1 MAARPAT
8 RVAPFPVERGDRQP
22 SVQLWP
28 PARLRS
34 PSPAPRP
41 RATLRAT
48 VAGSPVDPV
57 DLDLLAARLADGDRS
72 AFAAVFRELWPK
84 VRALCVSLLG
94 NTADAEDAA
103 QQAMEK
109 VLTRAQEY
117 DPTRPA
123 MAWALAIAAWEC
135 RTIARWRQRRR
146 EVGDDDVRSEGSH
159 AAPPSSAEDE
169 FIGGEL
175 RNAALVALGQLSD
188 ADQAALVSAY
198 WDEARSGAPTA
209 RKRRQRAVERLRLAF
224 RRLYGSD

>member
-8 RVAPFPVERGDRQP
+8 RVAPFPVERWDRQP

-28 PARLRS
+28 PARLCS

-48 VAGSPVDPV
+48 VAGLPVDPV

-117 DPTRPA
+117 DRTRPA
-123 MAWALAIAAWEC
+123 LAWALAIAAWEC
-135 RTIARWRQRRR
+135 RTVARWRHRRR
-146 EVGDDDVRSEGSH
+146 EVGEEHVPEKDARAGASWST
-159 AAPPSSAEDE
+159 EDQ
-169 FIGGEL
+169 FIRGEL
-175 RNAALVALGQLSD
+175 QKGALAALGQLSD
-188 ADQAALVSAY
+188 GDQAALVTAY

-209 RKRRQRAVERLRLAF
+209 RKRRQRAIERLRLAF
-224 RRLYGSD
+224 RRLYGAD